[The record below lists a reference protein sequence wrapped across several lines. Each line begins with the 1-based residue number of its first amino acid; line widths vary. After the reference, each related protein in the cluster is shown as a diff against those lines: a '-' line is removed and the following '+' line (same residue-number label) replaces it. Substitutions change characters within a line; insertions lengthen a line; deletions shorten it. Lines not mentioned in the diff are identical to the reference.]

1 MKIPISPDKP
11 LTLFVRI
18 KGPVCTREFRALI
31 DTGSDLCVIPVEDAR
46 DMGMQNFYNPDC
58 ENNPAFIRL
67 SNTCYFEAESLV
79 MEKVMVGD
87 IEAENVDFVAL
98 TLPRDGGIDVI
109 LGRSFL
115 KNFKLTVDYE
125 KGFMSIER

>member
-1 MKIPISPDKP
+1 MRIPISADKP

-31 DTGSDLCVIPVEDAR
+31 DTGSDMCMIPLYDAR
-46 DMGMQNFYNPDC
+46 DMGMENHYDPNMGSNPDYMRIC
-58 ENNPAFIRL
+58 
-67 SNTCYFEAESLV
+67 SNCYFEAETLI
-79 MEKVMVGD
+79 MEKVMIGD
-87 IEAENVDFVAL
+87 IEAENVEFVSW

-115 KNFKLTVDYE
+115 KHFKLTVDYKE
-125 KGFMSIER
+125 GFMTIE